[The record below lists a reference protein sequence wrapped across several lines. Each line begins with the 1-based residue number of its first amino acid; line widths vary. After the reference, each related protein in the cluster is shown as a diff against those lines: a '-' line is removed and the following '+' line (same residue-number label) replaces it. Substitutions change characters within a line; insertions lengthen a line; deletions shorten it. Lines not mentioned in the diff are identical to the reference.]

1 VINYGIVNEESW
13 ERVEEFRI
21 PRERVESDH
30 HPLEISIE
38 GTNHVEKEKG
48 GAREGTEEGDNK
60 SMR

>member
-13 ERVEEFRI
+13 ESVEEFRI

-30 HPLEISIE
+30 LPLEISIE
-38 GTNHVEKEKG
+38 GTNHVEKGKG